1 MVSLFATTR
10 YLRGMEE
17 VSGVIERVRGLISA
31 SGVSQGEFAR
41 TVDLDDPKLS
51 KSLGGTRRFSSLDLA
66 KIADAYDV
74 SVDWLLTGEQK
85 ALALAARSTGGS
97 ARDAVEAA
105 EELADLRESATR
117 LGYPQPWSLG
127 ELPAVEGLRWTN
139 QGKALAAAALERVRE
154 IRGDDSTSDLPTVIE
169 ETFGADVAVRE
180 LGAGFDG
187 LAVGSDQVK
196 LVLVAVSMV
205 PARQRFTLAHE
216 LGHLLAGDDQEVHV
230 DPDVYDRTRRAEP
243 SEVRANAFA
252 ASFLMPQERLAQW
265 VAQHGLDTASFAGLV
280 HALGVSPSALA
291 WRMKELRLIDAG
303 VQQKFEG
310 LTTARAA
317 VLGDWEAG
325 FARAMAAAS
334 TPRVPGLLS
343 RDLYAAY
350 ASGATTLRPYARL
363 MGVETDDLRRSLEAG
378 SVLAS

>member
-1 MVSLFATTR
+1 MVSFFATMR
-10 YLRGMEE
+10 YRGAVEE
-17 VSGVIERVRGLISA
+17 VPGVVERVRSLIA
-31 SGVSQGEFAR
+31 DAGASQGEFAR
-41 TVDLDDPKLS
+41 AIGLDAPKLS

-66 KIADAYDV
+66 KIADACDV

-85 ALALAARSTGGS
+85 AFALAARSTRGS
-97 ARDAVEAA
+97 AREAVEAA
-105 EELADLRESATR
+105 EDLADLRESATR
-117 LGYPQPWSLG
+117 LGYPQPWGPG
-127 ELPAVEGLRWTN
+127 ELPTTQGRGDVD
-139 QGKALAAAALERVRE
+139 QGKALAAAALQRVRAV
-154 IRGDDSTSDLPTVIE
+154 RGDDATSDLPVVIE
-169 ETFGADVAVRE
+169 EVFGADVAVRR
-180 LGAGFDG
+180 LGEGFDG
-187 LAVGSDQVK
+187 LAVASDQVK
-196 LVLVAVSMV
+196 LVLVSVTMV

-230 DPDVYDRTRRAEP
+230 DPDVYDKSKRREP

-252 ASFLMPQERLAQW
+252 ASFLMPRERLERW
-265 VAQHGLDTASFAGLV
+265 VAQHGLDTGSFARLV